1 MLDREKRNKKLKQTG
16 CFCWRWSIRL
26 SPHNRLSIS
35 CPLLRVP
42 KNEWSQWFFEG
53 FINLITFF
61 TMFAF
66 LSKLHNDLSTY
77 LYGIWSNLRCRWS
90 MGSISPKNK
99 IQSTKICL
107 VCPTR
112 ITFVHQIWY
121 LMNSPICQVEHSPFH
136 FIPYSVPHIYRS
148 STTALRRLY
157 IQSTLSI
164 MYRKNNWSVATS
176 SSP

>member
-1 MLDREKRNKKLKQTG
+1 MFLLEVINKVESAQSAIYILSSIESSKKWVVTMILWGFHKSN
-16 CFCWRWSIRL
+16 CFFYNVYFSFKIA
-26 SPHNRLSIS
+26 
-35 CPLLRVP
+35 
-42 KNEWSQWFFEG
+42 QWPF
-53 FINLITFF
+53 
-61 TMFAF
+61 
-66 LSKLHNDLSTY
+66 Y

>member
-1 MLDREKRNKKLKQTG
+1 MSWGWTSHGDPHQLHWWRRGRTARTLGRCPSHFLKTSLKRFDFKYSV
-16 CFCWRWSIRL
+16 CFSFKIA
-26 SPHNRLSIS
+26 
-35 CPLLRVP
+35 
-42 KNEWSQWFFEG
+42 QWPF
-53 FINLITFF
+53 
-61 TMFAF
+61 
-66 LSKLHNDLSTY
+66 Y
-77 LYGIWSNLRCRWS
+77 LYGIWSNLRCRWP
-90 MGSISPKNK
+90 MGSMAPKNK

-157 IQSTLSI
+157 IVYTI
-164 MYRKNNWSVATS
+164 YAFDNV
-176 SSP
+176 

>member
-1 MLDREKRNKKLKQTG
+1 MFLLEVINKVESAQSAIYILS
-16 CFCWRWSIRL
+16 SIESSKKWVVTMIL
-26 SPHNRLSIS
+26 
-35 CPLLRVP
+35 
-42 KNEWSQWFFEG
+42 WG
-53 FINLITFF
+53 FLNLIAFF

>member
-1 MLDREKRNKKLKQTG
+1 MG
-16 CFCWRWSIRL
+16 CFCWRWSIRFSRHPCL
-26 SPHNRLSIS
+26 LSIETREFQKVS
-35 CPLLRVP
+35 CGNWIFWVSKNLISFTKECQRVYVCVCNIFFSSCLFYMDIIKNSGDNSLTHAPMNGNLSTKMCPLC
-42 KNEWSQWFFEG
+42 SC
-53 FINLITFF
+53 
-61 TMFAF
+61 TM
-66 LSKLHNDLSTY
+66 
-77 LYGIWSNLRCRWS
+77 
-90 MGSISPKNK
+90 
-99 IQSTKICL
+99 
-107 VCPTR
+107 R
-112 ITFVHQIWY
+112 IAFVHQIWS